1 MDLPILPP
9 LPLLPSVQIVFS
21 RHRREARTLC
31 ASAKKVRQN
40 EPAPILPRSR
50 CTNRGKYSTWEGPS
64 RAATGVARIR
74 SVSRASQDRRYS
86 KKRGPRLLTING
98 EPPQKNFCRL
108 GAWINNAHRTTLLAT
123 EGKLSPCMIGR
134 IRWASWSVR
143 SIRPRPL
150 ALRLASR
157 TALNANRSTIL
168 TISTITSRIVVHL
181 LPTARHCPSR
191 RRCVKQL
198 FFKKMFRGKRDL
210 RLLKPLFR
218 AATARSVR
226 RLPRKLGAS

>member
-1 MDLPILPP
+1 MCERKKSAAERARARFCRDHDA
-9 LPLLPSVQIVFS
+9 QIVGNIALG
-21 RHRREARTLC
+21 RDH
-31 ASAKKVRQN
+31 
-40 EPAPILPRSR
+40 P
-50 CTNRGKYSTWEGPS
+50 
-64 RAATGVARIR
+64 
-74 SVSRASQDRRYS
+74 
-86 KKRGPRLLTING
+86 GPRLVSPAFDPSVA
-98 EPPQKNFCRL
+98 PPKIVAIRKNVGRGCLPSMASHRKKTFAASCAL
-108 GAWINNAHRTTLLAT
+108 GINNAHRTTLLAT

-226 RLPRKLGAS
+226 RLPRKLGAVVA